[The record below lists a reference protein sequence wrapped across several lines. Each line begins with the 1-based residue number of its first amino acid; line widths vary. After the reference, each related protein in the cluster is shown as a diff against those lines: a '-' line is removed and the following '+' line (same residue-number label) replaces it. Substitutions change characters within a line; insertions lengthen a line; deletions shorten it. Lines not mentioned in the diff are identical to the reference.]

1 YTDYKVAIAKSFS
14 LAGSEGWAA
23 ELAYVGAND
32 TGYWNSKGWG
42 GSSFN
47 GRSET
52 ADLSDDRVT
61 FTVSRSF

>member
-1 YTDYKVAIAKSFS
+1 VALSKSFA

-32 TGYWNSKGWG
+32 TGYWQADGWG

-47 GRSET
+47 GRSQT
-52 ADLSDDRVT
+52 ADLTDDRFT
-61 FTVSRSF
+61 FTVSRAF